1 MANYSNGVDISS
13 YQGNL
18 VVKNIPGSF
27 VIVKATQGTGYTNPY
42 MYSQVNQT
50 LKAGKSLGLYH
61 FANGGNWKAEAD
73 YFLRTA
79 KPYLKK
85 AILVLDYE
93 GSAVSVGR
101 ESWAKNFLDYVAKKT
116 GTKPMLY
123 LGLSDENIYKWK
135 AYGVN
140 KYALWV
146 AQYNTMA
153 TQYGYKPRV
162 LYGNLRNWKDM
173 TMFQYSPSGKL
184 NGYGGLLD
192 LDVYYGK
199 SSDWIKHSR
208 NDTGDN
214 KEMSWSVKVS
224 PSDWGGFLVTKKS
237 GLAIYSEP
245 NDDHRIGKK
254 KLAYNTAWRVSKYQD
269 GFVRVS
275 KTTDKK
281 GVVHEQWLDSTG
293 GVLKGN
299 PIDSPSYRHFTIF
312 LANNGNKAA
321 HAKLH
326 KTPGGKPYGKL
337 LPKGT
342 KFHAES
348 YDKKTGYF
356 AVKDTKGKLVY
367 VNGAKF
373 LVLLG
378 GNK

>member
-1 MANYSNGVDISS
+1 MANQVNGVDISS
-13 YQGNL
+13 YQGRL
-18 VVKNIPGSF
+18 VVKNIAGSF
-27 VIVKATQGTGYTNPY
+27 VIVKATQGVNYTNPY

-50 LKAGKSLGLYH
+50 LKAGKKLGLYH
-61 FANGGNWKAEAD
+61 FANGGNWQAEAD
-73 YFLRTA
+73 YFLRTV
-79 KPYLKK
+79 KPYLKN

-93 GSAVSVGR
+93 GGAVTAGR

-123 LGLSDENIYKWK
+123 LGLSDENIYRWY
-135 AYGVN
+135 AYGVD

-153 TQYGYKPRV
+153 TQYGYQPRA
-162 LYGNLRNWKDM
+162 LYGSLRNWEKM
-173 TMFQYSPSGKL
+173 AMFQYTPSGKL
-184 NGYGGLLD
+184 DGYGGLLD

-199 SSDWIKHSR
+199 ASDWIKHTK
-208 NDTGDN
+208 NNTGDN
-214 KEMSWSVKVS
+214 KEMTWAVKVA
-224 PSDWGGFLVTKKS
+224 PTDWGGFLVTKKS
-237 GLAIYSEP
+237 GLAVYSAP
-245 NDDHRIGKK
+245 DDDHRLGKK
-254 KLAYNTAWRVSKYQD
+254 KLAYNTSWRVSGQKDAFLRVSKY
-269 GFVRVS
+269 
-275 KTTDKK
+275 TDKN
-281 GVVHEQWLDSTG
+281 GVVHEQWVDGTG
-293 GVLKGN
+293 GITKIN
-299 PIDSPSYRHFTIF
+299 PINSPNYKHFTIF
-312 LANNGNKAA
+312 LANNGNKAV

-356 AVKDTKGKLVY
+356 AVKDTKGNLVY